1 MAQQANNPEEQWFLR
16 TGGDTVFGP
25 VTSEG
30 LVVWAEQGRVLPGHD
45 VSSDRKKWIPAV
57 SLPFLK
63 MQWYVD
69 DGAGELRGPLNR
81 AAAEAL
87 VKSGKVSENAQII
100 AADEVDLTEDSE
112 EKVKP
117 AADKQ
122 ANANQKEKVLTQRIQ
137 ELELQL
143 SERTQAETQ
152 NKTARSANQLTQ
164 ERDTLAAK
172 VAELET
178 LCETLKRNAEKDLRA
193 AEKRAEQLRSQNK
206 KLETQLEE
214 MNARLF
220 LSPPEAEEPATVS
233 DDTAAAENKALQ
245 EKLQEVTIT
254 AAEIQEQLDAVKQE
268 RDQLQERLKVLET
281 EETKLENE
289 EVFDILKLEELHE
302 ELQAAKDD
310 QTQLKE
316 VLAQKTADYEA
327 LKAEVERLTEA
338 AKTTEAKAL
347 ERERRCGEITEHLNK
362 ARLEIVHW
370 RDECDRREK
379 EKHEAF
385 SLSEAVER
393 QYGDVLARTDQMKE
407 DFDRLHQA
415 YDKSVEESK
424 KAQAKALEAERE
436 LAELLSLSNTRD
448 TEYLEKIAELERFSS
463 QSPEKIA
470 QFYADQAALFQLLK
484 RELEA
489 LGQEQESERQ
499 HLEGLKQLS
508 SKRLEALQERKQAMT
523 RQLGNSPADMTRL
536 SAREQTTDPAAA
548 RIRTEFDNL
557 RFVHERD
564 MRAAEE
570 REREWVR
577 KFRAAE
583 TEANRLRTLARE
595 GERNS
600 KELQELSEQ
609 LRQREHELAE
619 ERKVREA
626 ERAQAQANHLALIAR
641 LETLE
646 RTEKRETPEPPPEEE
661 KSKFPQWMLFK

>member
-25 VTSEG
+25 VTVEG

-45 VSSDRKKWIPAV
+45 VSTDRKKWASAI

-100 AADEVDLTEDSE
+100 AADEVDLTENSE
-112 EKVKP
+112 THAKP
-117 AADKQ
+117 APDKQ
-122 ANANQKEKVLTQRIQ
+122 VNATQKALTQRIQ

-143 SERTQAETQ
+143 NERTQAEPPSKQTRVASQ
-152 NKTARSANQLTQ
+152 QAQEQEALTAKIT
-164 ERDTLAAK
+164 
-172 VAELET
+172 ELET
-178 LCETLKRNAEKDLRA
+178 LCETLKRNAEKDHRA
-193 AEKRAEQLRSQNK
+193 AEKRAEQLRNQNK
-206 KLETQLEE
+206 KLEEQLEE
-214 MNARLF
+214 MTARLF
-220 LSPPEAEEPATVS
+220 LNPPQNEEPAPAA
-233 DDTAAAENKALQ
+233 DDAALAEKKALLD
-245 EKLQEVTIT
+245 KLNEAEIT
-254 AAEIQEQLDAVKQE
+254 AAQIQEQLEALKQE
-268 RDQLQERLKVLET
+268 RDQLQERLKVLES
-281 EETKLENE
+281 EEAKLEND

-310 QTQLKE
+310 H
-316 VLAQKTADYEA
+316 V
-327 LKAEVERLTEA
+327 RLTEA
-338 AKTTEAKAL
+338 LAQKSADYDALKTEMDRLAETPKTSEAKTL
-347 ERERRCGEITEHLNK
+347 EREQKCAEITEHLSK
-362 ARLEIVHW
+362 ARLEIVQW
-370 RDECDRREK
+370 RDECERREK
-379 EKHEAF
+379 EKNEAF

-393 QYGDVLARTDQMKE
+393 QYGDVLSRTEQMKE
-407 DFDRLHQA
+407 DFDRLRVA
-415 YDKSVEESK
+415 YDKSVEDTK
-424 KAQAKALEAERE
+424 KAKAKALASERE
-436 LAELLSLSNTRD
+436 LAELLEMANTRD
-448 TEYLEKIAELERFSS
+448 TEYLAKIAELERFSS

-484 RELEA
+484 RELEV

-499 HLEGLKQLS
+499 HLEQLKQLS
-508 SKRLEALQERKQAMT
+508 VKRLDGLQERKQVLT
-523 RQLGNSPADMTRL
+523 RQLGNSPADMPRL
-536 SAREQTTDPAAA
+536 SAREQTTDPASA

-577 KFRAAE
+577 KFRTAE

-609 LRQREHELAE
+609 LHQREHELAE

-626 ERAQAQANHLALIAR
+626 ERAQFQANHQALVAR
-641 LETLE
+641 LESLE
-646 RTEKRETPEPPPEEE
+646 RTENRGSPETPSEED
-661 KSKFPQWMLFK
+661 KPNKFPQWMRFK